1 VRPGGATVPKAAAQ
15 PMLFNSVAF
24 IFGFLPLVL
33 LGFFLL
39 ARSSHAVAVGWLTLA
54 SLFFYGW
61 WNPAWLPLLLAS
73 MAFNFGVGQVMA
85 RAPASPLRRRWLWL
99 GIAVNLA
106 LLLHYKYA
114 DFLQEALLLVL
125 GVGPSGARAGLPE
138 IPLGISFFT
147 FTQIAFLVDVFQRK
161 AADFNPVRYGLFVT
175 YYPHLIAGPILHHR
189 EMMPQFQRPEI
200 FRCNPAWLAAGLT
213 IFVLG
218 LFKKTV
224 LADRFASLAH
234 NTFAAAEAGTAPI
247 RFFEAWGAALAYTLQ
262 LYFDFSGY
270 SDMAIGLA
278 LMIGVQLPLNF
289 HSPYKARNITEFWR
303 RWHMTL
309 SRFLRDYLYIPLGG
323 NRRGP
328 LRRYGNLMLTMLLG
342 GLWHGAGW
350 TFLIWGALHGLL
362 LVLHGLWRS
371 VLGQLPLSS
380 IGGRVPRPLLQIGAQ
395 GLGLMGWLLTFTS
408 VVVGWVFFRAADLP
422 AALAVLQGMAGL
434 NGAQLPDQIVSAVP
448 ALGHVAQGVGKVVL
462 LADGTVMGAVEL
474 TLMLA
479 GGLAIVTLCPAM
491 HELQPR
497 TRTWLLVPC
506 AALALQQ
513 VLYGRASPFLY
524 FQF

>member
-1 VRPGGATVPKAAAQ
+1 
-15 PMLFNSVAF
+15 MLFNSVAF
-24 IFGFLPLVL
+24 IFGFLPAVL
-33 LGFFLL
+33 FGFFLL
-39 ARSSHAVAVGWLTLA
+39 ARYSHAAAVGWLTLA
-54 SLFFYGW
+54 SLFFYAW

-73 MAFNFGVGQVMA
+73 MAFNFSVGQALA
-85 RAPASPLRRRWLWL
+85 RTLADAPRQRWLWL
-99 GIAVNLA
+99 GIGANLT

-114 DFLQEALLLVL
+114 DFFQDAVTLALGGGNAQV
-125 GVGPSGARAGLPE
+125 PAGLPE

-200 FRCNPAWLAAGLT
+200 FRFNPGWMAAGLT

-234 NTFAAAEAGTAPI
+234 NTFIAAEAGTQPI
-247 RFFEAWGAALAYTLQ
+247 LFFEAWGAALAYTLQ

-328 LRRYGNLMLTMLLG
+328 LRRYTNLMLTMLLG

-350 TFLIWGALHGLL
+350 TFLAWGALHGLL
-362 LVLHGLWRS
+362 LVAHGLWRS
-371 VLGQLPLSS
+371 GLGWL
-380 IGGRVPRPLLQIGAQ
+380 GGRRISALGARVPRTLRHIGAQ
-395 GLGLMGWLLTFTS
+395 SFSLLSGALTFTA

-422 AALAVLQGMAGL
+422 AALAVLHGMAGL
-434 NGAQLPDQIVSAVP
+434 NGAQLPDQIINAVP
-448 ALGHVAQGVGKVVL
+448 ALGLVAQGVGKVVL

-474 TLMLA
+474 ALMLA
-479 GGLAIVTLCPAM
+479 CGLAIVTLCPAM

-513 VLYGRASPFLY
+513 VLYGRASQFLY

>member
-1 VRPGGATVPKAAAQ
+1 
-15 PMLFNSVAF
+15 MLFNSVAF
-24 IFGFLPLVL
+24 IFGFLPLTL

-39 ARSSHAVAVGWLTLA
+39 ARHGQALAVGWLTLA
-54 SLFFYGW
+54 SLFFYAW

-73 MAFNFGVGQVMA
+73 MAFNFSVGQALA
-85 RAPASPLRRRWLWL
+85 RMPQRRWLWL
-99 GIAVNLA
+99 GITVNLA

-114 DFLQEALLLVL
+114 DFLRQAAVLAL
-125 GVGPSGARAGLPE
+125 GGGPSGAPAGLPE

-147 FTQIAFLVDVFQRK
+147 FTQIAFLVDVYQRK

-175 YYPHLIAGPILHHR
+175 YFPHLIAGPILHHR

-224 LADRFASLAH
+224 LADRYASLGH
-234 NTFAAAEAGTAPI
+234 NTWAAADAGTTAI
-247 RFFEAWGAALAYTLQ
+247 GFFEAWGAALAYTLQ

-289 HSPYKARNITEFWR
+289 HSPYKARSITEFWR

-328 LRRYGNLMLTMLLG
+328 LRRYGNLLLTMLLG

-350 TFLIWGALHGLL
+350 TFLVWGALHGLL
-362 LVLHGLWRS
+362 LVVHGLWRS
-371 VLGQLPLSS
+371 ALGRLPHSALRGQLP
-380 IGGRVPRPLLQIGAQ
+380 RPLRQAGDKAMSL
-395 GLGLMGWLLTFTS
+395 LGWGLTFTA

-422 AALAVLQGMAGL
+422 AALAVLQGMAGH
-434 NGAQLPDQIVSAVP
+434 NGAQLPDQLIQALP
-448 ALGHVAQGVGKVVL
+448 ALGQFAQGVGKVAL

-474 TLMLA
+474 VLMLA
-479 GGLAIVTLCPAM
+479 GGVAIVTLCPAM
-491 HELQPR
+491 HELKPR

-513 VLYGRASPFLY
+513 VLYGRASQFLY